1 MDWGIRN
8 ARGAAHRAFV
18 RRIRKPT
25 VSGAANVSEAVIRV
39 EFRGDRADAEY
50 RVVYGGD
57 GPNPESLT
65 ALIDEVNR
73 YLAARER

>member
-1 MDWGIRN
+1 M
-8 ARGAAHRAFV
+8 
-18 RRIRKPT
+18 
-25 VSGAANVSEAVIRV
+25 SEAVIRV